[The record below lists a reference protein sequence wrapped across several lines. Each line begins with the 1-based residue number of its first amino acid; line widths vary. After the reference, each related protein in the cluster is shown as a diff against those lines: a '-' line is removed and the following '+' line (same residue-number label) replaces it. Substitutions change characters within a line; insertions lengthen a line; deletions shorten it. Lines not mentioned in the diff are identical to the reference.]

1 MNLEQ
6 LQRTFFELIRQPL
19 TSKDCLRTRTSDG
32 RSIKAL
38 ADELITPSARLTSFE
53 RLELYSQGYW
63 FRILEAFDEDF
74 PGLRAV
80 VGKPR
85 FERLAR
91 GYLADCPPDS
101 FDLNRLGNR
110 LEAWLTEHPRY
121 AHYRQ
126 RVALDMVRLEWAKI
140 EASDSGEYPR
150 LTASDLASSSA
161 TLGPNPGANL
171 GTNLGEDPAIEL
183 QPHLRLLQLGYPVD
197 ELLMRIDDPDH
208 RSGATT
214 KRRTR
219 ARRLRVPRARA
230 VYLAVHRQGATVYC
244 KSLEPEAFVLL
255 RALQEGRHLSEAIQA
270 CAEGVCAE
278 RSQASVEHMARSL
291 AHWFADWA
299 ALGWFCHPQAN
310 AQRSTGSTQTG
321 QPGRLAA

>member
-1 MNLEQ
+1 PQGQGVFSRHAGGDIMNLGQ

-19 TSKDCLRTRTSDG
+19 TSKDRLRLRTADG

-38 ADELITPSARLTSFE
+38 ADGLITPSPRLTSFE

-63 FRILEAFDEDF
+63 YRILETFDQDF
-74 PGLRAV
+74 PGLRTI

-140 EASDSGEYPR
+140 EASNGGECPR
-150 LTASDLASSSA
+150 LSATDLAGMSASQSASIGA
-161 TLGPNPGANL
+161 TLGTTLGAA
-171 GTNLGEDPAIEL
+171 LGEEATLGL

-197 ELLMRIDDPDH
+197 ELLIRIDDADFG
-208 RSGATT
+208 SGATP
-214 KRRTR
+214 KR
-219 ARRLRVPRARA
+219 
-230 VYLAVHRQGATVYC
+230 
-244 KSLEPEAFVLL
+244 
-255 RALQEGRHLSEAIQA
+255 
-270 CAEGVCAE
+270 
-278 RSQASVEHMARSL
+278 
-291 AHWFADWA
+291 
-299 ALGWFCHPQAN
+299 
-310 AQRSTGSTQTG
+310 
-321 QPGRLAA
+321 

>member
-19 TSKDCLRTRTSDG
+19 TSKDRLRTRTADG

-38 ADELITPSARLTSFE
+38 ADQLITPSATLTSFE

-74 PGLRAV
+74 AGLRAV

-91 GYLADCPPDS
+91 AYLADCPPDS

-121 AHYRQ
+121 THYRQ

-140 EASDSGEYPR
+140 KAANGGEYPR
-150 LTASDLASSSA
+150 LTATDLASLGAGSGSSSDE
-161 TLGPNPGANL
+161 GP
-171 GTNLGEDPAIEL
+171 TFEL
-183 QPHLRLLQLGYPVD
+183 QPHLRLLHLGYPVD
-197 ELLMRIDDPDH
+197 ELLMRIDEPEPQ
-208 RSGATT
+208 SGVRL
-214 KRRTR
+214 KRRER

-230 VYLAVHRQGATVYC
+230 VHLAVHRQGATVYC
-244 KSLEPEAFVLL
+244 KTLEPGAFVLL
-255 RALQEGRHLSEAIQA
+255 RALQDGSHLSSAIQA
-270 CAEGVCAE
+270 CVAGSQEGG
-278 RSQASVEHMARSL
+278 EHMVCRL
-291 AHWFADWA
+291 HQWFADWA
-299 ALGWFCHPQAN
+299 ALGWFCQPQAST
-310 AQRSTGSTQTG
+310 QRSNSRAQAG
-321 QPGRLAA
+321 QPGQLAA

>member
-6 LQRTFFELIRQPL
+6 LQRTFLELIRQPL
-19 TSKDCLRTRTSDG
+19 TSNDRLRTRTLDG
-32 RSIKAL
+32 RSIRAL
-38 ADELITPSARLTSFE
+38 AGELITPSARLTSFE

-63 FRILEAFDEDF
+63 FRILEAFDEGF

-101 FDLNRLGNR
+101 FDLDRLGNR
-110 LEAWLTEHPRY
+110 LEVWLIDHPRY

-126 RVALDMVRLEWAKI
+126 RVALDMVRLEWARI
-140 EASDSGEYPR
+140 EAASSGEYPR
-150 LTASDLASSSA
+150 LTAIDLASLSA
-161 TLGPNPGANL
+161 S
-171 GTNLGEDPAIEL
+171 LGEDPAIEL

-197 ELLMRIDDPDH
+197 ELLMRIDESESDSDAPP
-208 RSGATT
+208 

-230 VYLAVHRQGATVYC
+230 VYLAV
-244 KSLEPEAFVLL
+244 
-255 RALQEGRHLSEAIQA
+255 
-270 CAEGVCAE
+270 
-278 RSQASVEHMARSL
+278 
-291 AHWFADWA
+291 
-299 ALGWFCHPQAN
+299 
-310 AQRSTGSTQTG
+310 
-321 QPGRLAA
+321 

>member
-19 TSKDCLRTRTSDG
+19 TGKDRLRTRTRDG

-38 ADELITPSARLTSFE
+38 ANELVTPSARLTSFE
-53 RLELYSQGYW
+53 RLELYSHGYW
-63 FRILEAFDEDF
+63 FRIIDAFHGNF

-80 VGKPR
+80 VSKPR
-85 FERLAR
+85 FERLTRA
-91 GYLADCPPDS
+91 YLADCPPDS

-110 LEAWLTEHPRY
+110 LEVWLTEHPRY

-140 EASDSGEYPR
+140 EAANSGEFPS
-150 LTASDLASSSA
+150 LTATDLASLHA
-161 TLGPNPGANL
+161 GF
-171 GTNLGEDPAIEL
+171 GEDPAIEL

-197 ELLMRIDDPDH
+197 ELLMRIDEPEP
-208 RSGATT
+208 RSGATPT
-214 KRRTR
+214 RRTR

-230 VYLAVHRQGATVYC
+230 VCLAVHRQGSTVYF

-255 RALQEGRHLSEAIQA
+255 RALQEGHHLSEAIQ
-270 CAEGVCAE
+270 VCIAG
-278 RSQASVEHMARSL
+278 SQASAEHMTQSL
-291 AHWFADWA
+291 QRWFADWA
-299 ALGWFCHPQAN
+299 ALGWLCRPQADG
-310 AQRSTGSTQTG
+310 QRSARSVKTGSG
-321 QPGRLAA
+321 QLAA

>member
-1 MNLEQ
+1 MFPRYAKGDIMNLEQ

-19 TSKDCLRTRTSDG
+19 TSNDRLRTRTLEG

-63 FRILEAFDEDF
+63 FRILEAFDRDF
-74 PGLRAV
+74 RGLRTV

-91 GYLADCPPDS
+91 GYLTDCPPDS
-101 FDLNRLGNR
+101 FDLDRLGNR
-110 LEAWLTEHPRY
+110 LEAWLTDHPRY

-140 EASDSGEYPR
+140 EAGNSGEHPR
-150 LTASDLASSSA
+150 LRATDLAGLGA
-161 TLGPNPGANL
+161 T
-171 GTNLGEDPAIEL
+171 LGEDPAIAL

-197 ELLMRIDDPDH
+197 ELLMRIDESEPD
-208 RSGATT
+208 GAP

-230 VYLAVHRQGATVYC
+230 VYLAVHRQHSTVYF

-255 RALQEGRHLSEAIQA
+255 RALQDGSQLSAAIQT
-270 CAEGVCAE
+270 CVEG
-278 RSQASVEHMARSL
+278 SQASVEHVTRSL
-291 AHWFADWA
+291 QHWFADWA
-299 ALGWFCHPQAN
+299 ALGWFCHPRAD
-310 AQRSTGSTQTG
+310 AQRSSKSKQTG

>member
-19 TSKDCLRTRTSDG
+19 TGKNRLRTRTRDG

-38 ADELITPSARLTSFE
+38 ANELITPSARLTSFE
-53 RLELYSQGYW
+53 RLELYSHGYW
-63 FRILEAFDEDF
+63 FRIIEAFHENF
-74 PGLRAV
+74 PGLHAIV
-80 VGKPR
+80 SKPR
-85 FERLAR
+85 FERLTRA
-91 GYLADCPPDS
+91 YLADCPPDS

-110 LEAWLTEHPRY
+110 LEVWLAEHPRY

-140 EASDSGEYPR
+140 EAASSGEFPR
-150 LTASDLASSSA
+150 LTATDLASLNA
-161 TLGPNPGANL
+161 GF
-171 GTNLGEDPAIEL
+171 GEDPAIAL

-197 ELLMRIDDPDH
+197 ELVMRIDEPEP
-208 RSGATT
+208 RSAATP

-230 VYLAVHRQGATVYC
+230 VCLAVYRQGSTVYF

-255 RALQEGRHLSEAIQA
+255 RALQEDHHLSKVMQDCVAA
-270 CAEGVCAE
+270 
-278 RSQASVEHMARSL
+278 SQASAEHMTRSL
-291 AHWFADWA
+291 QRWFADWA
-299 ALGWFCHPQAN
+299 ALGWLCHPQVDG
-310 AQRSTGSTQTG
+310 QRSARSAKTGPG
-321 QPGRLAA
+321 QFAA

>member
-1 MNLEQ
+1 MNLEE

-19 TSKDCLRTRTSDG
+19 TSKDRLRVRTDDG

-38 ADELITPSARLTSFE
+38 AERLITPSPSLTSFE

-63 FRILEAFDEDF
+63 FRILETLDEDF
-74 PGLRAV
+74 PGLRTI

-85 FERLAR
+85 FDRLAR

-140 EASDSGEYPR
+140 EAGNSGEYPR
-150 LTASDLASSSA
+150 LTATDLAGLSA
-161 TLGPNPGANL
+161 SA
-171 GTNLGEDPAIEL
+171 GEDPAIEL

-197 ELLMRIDDPDH
+197 ELLIRMDD
-208 RSGATT
+208 SGASP

-219 ARRLRVPRARA
+219 ARRLRIPRARA
-230 VYLAVHRQGATVYC
+230 VCLAVHRQGPTVYF

-255 RALQEGRHLSEAIQA
+255 RALQEGRHLSDAIQT
-270 CAEGVCAE
+270 CIEE
-278 RSQASVEHMARSL
+278 SQGNLEHMARNL
-291 AHWFADWA
+291 QHWFADWA
-299 ALGWFCHPQAN
+299 ALGWFCRPQTN
-310 AQRSTGSTQTG
+310 APRSTGRVPTG
-321 QPGRLAA
+321 QLAA

>member
-1 MNLEQ
+1 MKLEQ

-19 TSKDCLRTRTSDG
+19 TTKDRMRTRTLDG

-38 ADELITPSARLTSFE
+38 AAELITPSATLTSFE

-74 PGLRAV
+74 PGLRTV

-91 GYLADCPPDS
+91 SYLADCPPDS

-140 EASDSGEYPR
+140 EAANSGEYPR
-150 LTASDLASSSA
+150 LTATDLASLSASPDASS
-161 TLGPNPGANL
+161 GA
-171 GTNLGEDPAIEL
+171 GSSEDPTLQL

-197 ELLMRIDDPDH
+197 ELLMRIDEPEP
-208 RSGATT
+208 RSGARL
-214 KRRTR
+214 KRRER

-230 VYLAVHRQGATVYC
+230 VHLAVHRQGATVYC
-244 KSLEPEAFVLL
+244 KPLEPGAFVLL
-255 RALQEGRHLSEAIQA
+255 RALQDGSHLLGAIQA
-270 CAEGVCAE
+270 CVEG
-278 RSQASVEHMARSL
+278 SQESVEHMVRSL
-291 AHWFADWA
+291 HDWFADWA

-310 AQRSTGSTQTG
+310 AQRSTSRAPTG

>member
-6 LQRTFFELIRQPL
+6 LQRTFFELIKEPL
-19 TSKDCLRTRTSDG
+19 TSKDRMRVRTADG

-38 ADELITPSARLTSFE
+38 AEKLITPSDRLTSFE

-63 FRILEAFDEDF
+63 SRILETFDQDF
-74 PGLRAV
+74 PGLRTI
-80 VGKPR
+80 VGQPR
-85 FERLAR
+85 FDRLAR

-140 EASDSGEYPR
+140 EAANSGEYPR
-150 LTASDLASSSA
+150 LTATDLASQSA
-161 TLGPNPGANL
+161 NIDATPLGA
-171 GTNLGEDPAIEL
+171 TLGEDPAIAL
-183 QPHLRLLQLGYPVD
+183 QPYLRLLQLGYPVN
-197 ELLMRIDDPDH
+197 ELLMRIDSPEPG
-208 RSGATT
+208 SGARP

-219 ARRLRVPRARA
+219 ARRLRIPRARA
-230 VYLAVHRQGATVYC
+230 VYLAVHRQGPTVYF

-255 RALQEGRHLSEAIQA
+255 RALQEGCALSDAIQT
-270 CAEGVCAE
+270 CVQG
-278 RSQASVEHMARSL
+278 SQGSLEHMARNL
-291 AHWFADWA
+291 QHWFADWA
-299 ALGWFCHPQAN
+299 ALGWFCLPQKN
-310 AQRSTGSTQTG
+310 AQRGTSSAQARQQG
-321 QPGRLAA
+321 QLAA

>member
-19 TSKDCLRTRTSDG
+19 TGKDRMRVRTLDG

-38 ADELITPSARLTSFE
+38 ADKLITPSAKLTSFE

-80 VGKPR
+80 VGRPR
-85 FERLAR
+85 FDRLAR

-110 LEAWLTEHPRY
+110 LEAWLADHARY

-140 EASDSGEYPR
+140 EAANSGEYPR
-150 LTASDLASSSA
+150 LIATDLASLSA
-161 TLGPNPGANL
+161 S
-171 GTNLGEDPAIEL
+171 LGEDPALEL

-197 ELLMRIDDPDH
+197 ELLMLVGDPSLAPLGP
-208 RSGATT
+208 RSGAHA
-214 KRRTR
+214 R

-230 VYLAVHRQGATVYC
+230 VYLAVHRQGATVYF
-244 KSLEPEAFVLL
+244 KSLEPEAFLLL
-255 RALQEGRHLSEAIQA
+255 RALQDGSRLSEAIQT
-270 CAEGVCAE
+270 CVEGS
-278 RSQASVEHMARSL
+278 RRNVEHLSRSL
-291 AHWFADWA
+291 QHWFADWA
-299 ALGWFCHPQAN
+299 ALGWFCHPQGNRIAPH
-310 AQRSTGSTQTG
+310 QKHTDGPTRRLMVFGRSAYRYK
-321 QPGRLAA
+321 PAPCPD

>member
-19 TSKDCLRTRTSDG
+19 TGKNRLRARTLDG

-38 ADELITPSARLTSFE
+38 ANELITPSARLTSFE
-53 RLELYSQGYW
+53 RLELYSHGYW
-63 FRILEAFDEDF
+63 FRIIEAFHENF

-80 VGKPR
+80 VSKPR

-91 GYLADCPPDS
+91 AYLADCPPDS

-110 LEAWLTEHPRY
+110 LEAWLTDHPRY

-140 EASDSGEYPR
+140 EAANSGEFPS
-150 LTASDLASSSA
+150 LTATDLAS
-161 TLGPNPGANL
+161 LGAGFGAGLNAGL
-171 GTNLGEDPAIEL
+171 VEDPALEL

-197 ELLMRIDDPDH
+197 ELLMRIDEPEP
-208 RSGATT
+208 RLGAIP

-219 ARRLRVPRARA
+219 ARRLRVPRARE
-230 VYLAVHRQGATVYC
+230 VYLAVHRQGSTVYF
-244 KSLEPEAFVLL
+244 KSLEPKAFVLL
-255 RALQEGRHLSEAIQA
+255 RALQDGSQLSGAIQA
-270 CAEGVCAE
+270 CVEG
-278 RSQASVEHMARSL
+278 SQASVEHMPRSL
-291 AHWFADWA
+291 QQWFADWA
-299 ALGWFCHPQAN
+299 ALGWFCHPQAD
-310 AQRSTGSTQTG
+310 AQRSTRSTQTG
-321 QPGRLAA
+321 QPGRIAA